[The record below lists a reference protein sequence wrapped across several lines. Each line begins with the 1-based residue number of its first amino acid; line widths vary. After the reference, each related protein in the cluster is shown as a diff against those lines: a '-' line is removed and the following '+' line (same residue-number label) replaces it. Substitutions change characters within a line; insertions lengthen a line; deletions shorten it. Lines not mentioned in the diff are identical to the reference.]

1 MSVKHQAWGGPWHA
15 LSGLQFFKQFDA
27 AIAAL
32 ALLGMVLIP
41 VFEVLVRPLHG
52 SGIQNAPVLVQHLGL
67 IFSLTGAIYAERTGH
82 LTSLGSLWRDISHQ
96 PLSQWAKGFVFLF
109 SALLC
114 GVLARGSFDL
124 VLSEIETG
132 HSIAYGLPTWL
143 ILSAMPLGFSVL
155 GLKLGLRW
163 HDAWLAQILG
173 LVFILG
179 ISWFASEWIAL
190 AAIPN
195 SVLSLVLGLSLL
207 LLLILGGPIFLVLG
221 GLTWLLFSQ
230 ESIPMASLALS
241 HYQITVNPSLPA
253 LPLFTLAGLI
263 FANTQAAQRLS
274 QLFTAF
280 FGSGQR
286 GSILAVACLCSCFT
300 ALTGGSGVTILAL
313 GGLMLPLLLKVGYS
327 ESKSIG
333 LITSASSLGVL
344 LAPSVPLIMFAIMA
358 RVPINTMFLAGLVP
372 AVLMVASLLIFGGF
386 LKGTGSH
393 KAAANDAQFN
403 SALDTP
409 PFMTLPQALW
419 DAKWELLAPLIAVG
433 GLISGVATPTEGAAM
448 TVAYALLTQGVL
460 HRELTFATLQ
470 TCLYQSAQIIGGIL
484 LIMGMALGLTNFLI
498 DVGIPDLASD
508 WVQGIT
514 DNKYV
519 FLLALNVFLFV
530 AGALMEIYAAI
541 IVLVPLLLPLALSYG
556 IDPVHFGIV
565 FLANLEMGF
574 LCPPAG
580 MNIYFAS
587 AVFKKPLREI
597 MRSVLPALLAI
608 FIGTVVLS
616 WFPIWVMALPNLLQ

>member
-1 MSVKHQAWGGPWHA
+1 MKSKSPLFEW
-15 LSGLQFFKQFDA
+15 DA

-41 VFEVLVRPLHG
+41 VVEVFIRPLHG

-67 IFSLTGAIYAERTGH
+67 LFSLAGAIYAERTGH
-82 LTSLGSLWRDISHQ
+82 LTSLGSLWRDIPNAS
-96 PLSQWAKGFVFLF
+96 LSLWARGFVHLF
-109 SALLC
+109 SALIC
-114 GVLARGSFDL
+114 GVLARGSFEL
-124 VLSEIETG
+124 AMSEIETG
-132 HSIAYGLPTWL
+132 HRIAYGVPTWL
-143 ILSAMPLGFSVL
+143 FLSAMPLGFGIL
-155 GLKLGLRW
+155 GLQLGLRW
-163 HDAWLAQILG
+163 HDARLLKFLG
-173 LVFILG
+173 LASTLIV
-179 ISWFASEWIAL
+179 SWFASDWLAL
-190 AAIPN
+190 ASLPN
-195 SVLSLVLGLSLL
+195 AVLGMSLGLSLL
-207 LLLILGGPIFLVLG
+207 LLLVLGGPVFLVLG
-221 GLTWLLFSQ
+221 GLSWLLFSQ
-230 ESIPMASLALS
+230 EGIPMASLALS

-313 GGLMLPLLLKVGYS
+313 GGLMLPLLLKVGYP

-344 LAPSVPLIMFAIMA
+344 LAPSVPIIMYAIMA
-358 RVPINTMFLAGLVP
+358 RVPINTMFVAGLLP
-372 AVLMVASLLIFGGF
+372 ALLMVASLLIFGGF
-386 LKGTGSH
+386 LRGTGAA
-393 KAAANDAQFN
+393 KAAANDAQFVN
-403 SALDTP
+403 VFQTTPALS
-409 PFMTLPQALW
+409 LPQALW
-419 DAKWELLAPLIAVG
+419 VAKWELLAPLVAVG
-433 GLISGVATPTEGAAM
+433 SLISGVATPTEGAAM
-448 TVAYALLTQGVL
+448 TVAYALLTQGIL
-460 HRELTFATLQ
+460 HRELKFSTLQ
-470 TCLYQSAQIIGGIL
+470 TCCYQSAQIIGGIL
-484 LIMGMALGLTNFLI
+484 LIMGMALGLTNYLI
-498 DVGIPDLASD
+498 DMGIPDLASD

-556 IDPVHFGIV
+556 IDPVHFGII

-587 AVFKKPLREI
+587 AVFKKPLRDI
-597 MRSVLPALLAI
+597 MQSVMPALLAI
-608 FIGTVVLS
+608 FIGTVLLS
-616 WFPIWVMALPNLLQ
+616 WFPIWVMVLPNLLS

>member
-1 MSVKHQAWGGPWHA
+1 MKSKSPLFEW
-15 LSGLQFFKQFDA
+15 DA

-41 VFEVLVRPLHG
+41 VVEVFIRPLHG

-67 IFSLTGAIYAERTGH
+67 LFSLAGAIYAERTGH
-82 LTSLGSLWRDISHQ
+82 LTSLGTLWRNIPNKSLSLWAR
-96 PLSQWAKGFVFLF
+96 GFVHLF
-109 SALLC
+109 SALIC
-114 GVLARGSFDL
+114 GVLARGSFEL
-124 VLSEIETG
+124 AMSEFETG
-132 HSIAYGLPTWL
+132 HRIAYGVPTWL
-143 ILSAMPLGFSVL
+143 FLSAMPLGFGIL
-155 GLKLGLRW
+155 GLQLGLRW
-163 HDAWLAQILG
+163 HDARLLKLLG
-173 LVFILG
+173 LASTLLV
-179 ISWFASEWIAL
+179 SWFASDWLAL
-190 AAIPN
+190 ASIPN
-195 SVLSLVLGLSLL
+195 AVLGMSLGLSLL
-207 LLLILGGPIFLVLG
+207 LLLVLGGPVFLVLG
-221 GLTWLLFSQ
+221 GLSWLLFSQ
-230 ESIPMASLALS
+230 EGIPMASLALS

-274 QLFTAF
+274 QLFSAI

-313 GGLMLPLLLKVGYS
+313 GGLMLPLLIKVGYP

-344 LAPSVPLIMFAIMA
+344 LAPSVPLIMYAIMA
-358 RVPINTMFLAGLVP
+358 RVPINTMFVAGLLP
-372 AVLMVASLLIFGGF
+372 ALLMVASLLIFGGF
-386 LKGTGSH
+386 LRGTGAA
-393 KAAANDAQFN
+393 KAGVNDENFN
-403 SALDTP
+403 KPLQ
-409 PFMTLPQALW
+409 TLPAINLPHALW
-419 DAKWELLAPLIAVG
+419 VAKWELLAPLIAVG
-433 GLISGVATPTEGAAM
+433 SLISGVATPTEGAAL

-460 HRELTFATLQ
+460 HRELKFSNLQ
-470 TCLYQSAQIIGGIL
+470 NCLDQAAQIIGGIL
-484 LIMGMALGLTNFLI
+484 LIMGMALGLTNYLI
-498 DVGIPDLASD
+498 DMGIPDLASD

-514 DNKYV
+514 HNKYV

-556 IDPVHFGIV
+556 IDPVHFGVI

-587 AVFKKPLREI
+587 AVFKKPLRDI
-597 MRSVLPALLAI
+597 MQSVMPALLAI
-608 FIGTVVLS
+608 FVGTVLLS
-616 WFPIWVMALPNLLQ
+616 WFPVWVMALPNLLS

>member
-1 MSVKHQAWGGPWHA
+1 
-15 LSGLQFFKQFDA
+15 
-27 AIAAL
+27 
-32 ALLGMVLIP
+32 
-41 VFEVLVRPLHG
+41 
-52 SGIQNAPVLVQHLGL
+52 
-67 IFSLTGAIYAERTGH
+67 
-82 LTSLGSLWRDISHQ
+82 
-96 PLSQWAKGFVFLF
+96 
-109 SALLC
+109 
-114 GVLARGSFDL
+114 
-124 VLSEIETG
+124 
-132 HSIAYGLPTWL
+132 
-143 ILSAMPLGFSVL
+143 
-155 GLKLGLRW
+155 
-163 HDAWLAQILG
+163 
-173 LVFILG
+173 
-179 ISWFASEWIAL
+179 
-190 AAIPN
+190 
-195 SVLSLVLGLSLL
+195 
-207 LLLILGGPIFLVLG
+207 
-221 GLTWLLFSQ
+221 
-230 ESIPMASLALS
+230 
-241 HYQITVNPSLPA
+241 
-253 LPLFTLAGLI
+253 
-263 FANTQAAQRLS
+263 
-274 QLFTAF
+274 
-280 FGSGQR
+280 
-286 GSILAVACLCSCFT
+286 
-300 ALTGGSGVTILAL
+300 
-313 GGLMLPLLLKVGYS
+313 
-327 ESKSIG
+327 
-333 LITSASSLGVL
+333 
-344 LAPSVPLIMFAIMA
+344 
-358 RVPINTMFLAGLVP
+358 
-372 AVLMVASLLIFGGF
+372 MVASLLIFGGF

-403 SALDTP
+403 NALETP
-409 PFMTLPQALW
+409 PVMKLPQAVW
-419 DAKWELLAPLIAVG
+419 AAKWELLAPLIAVG

-587 AVFKKPLREI
+587 AVFKQPLRAI

-616 WFPIWVMALPNLLQ
+616 WFPIWVMALPKLLS

>member
-1 MSVKHQAWGGPWHA
+1 MKATGHGVPW
-15 LSGLQFFKQFDA
+15 DA

-32 ALLGMVLIP
+32 ALFGMVLIP
-41 VFEVLVRPLHG
+41 VVEVFIRPLQG

-67 IFSLTGAIYAERTGH
+67 VFSLAGAIYAERTGH
-82 LTSLGSLWRDISHQ
+82 LTSLGSLWRDIPNQ
-96 PLSQWAKGFVFLF
+96 TLSQWARGFVFLF

-124 VLSEIETG
+124 VQSEVDTG

-143 ILSAMPLGFSVL
+143 FLSAMPLGFGIL

-163 HDAWLAQILG
+163 HDDWLAKILG
-173 LVFILG
+173 TLFTLG
-179 ISWFASEWIAL
+179 ISWYASEWLAL
-190 AAIPN
+190 TAISN
-195 SVLSLVLGLSLL
+195 SVLGLVLGLSLL
-207 LLLILGGPIFLVLG
+207 LLLVLGGPVFLVLG

-230 ESIPMASLALS
+230 EGIPMASLALS

-286 GSILAVACLCSCFT
+286 GSILAVASLCSCFT

-313 GGLMLPLLLKVGYS
+313 GGLMLPLLLKVGYP

-344 LAPSVPLIMFAIMA
+344 LAPSVPLIMYAIMA

-372 AVLMVASLLIFGGF
+372 ALIMVASLLVFGGF
-386 LKGTGSH
+386 LRGTASL
-393 KAAANDAQFN
+393 KLAANDAQFN
-403 SALDTP
+403 NTLNAP
-409 PFMTLPQALW
+409 PAISLRQGMWA
-419 DAKWELLAPLIAVG
+419 AKWELLAPLIAVG
-433 GLISGVATPTEGAAM
+433 SLISGVATPTEGAAM
-448 TVAYALLTQGVL
+448 TVAYALLTQGLL
-460 HRELTFATLQ
+460 HRELTLTTLQ

-484 LIMGMALGLTNFLI
+484 LIMGMALGLTNYLI
-498 DVGIPDLASD
+498 DMGIPDLASD

-514 DNKYV
+514 DNNYV
-519 FLLALNVFLFV
+519 FFLALNVFLFV

-556 IDPVHFGIV
+556 IDPIHFGII

-608 FIGTVVLS
+608 FIGTVLLS
-616 WFPIWVMALPNLLQ
+616 WFPIWVMTLPNLLL